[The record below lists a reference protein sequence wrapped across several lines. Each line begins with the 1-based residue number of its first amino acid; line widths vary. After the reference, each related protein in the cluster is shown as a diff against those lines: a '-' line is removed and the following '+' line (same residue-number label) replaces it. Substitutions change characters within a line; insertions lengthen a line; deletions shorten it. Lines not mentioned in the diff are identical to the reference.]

1 VGCKETRIANPT
13 QSVTLLIAARSSRNR
28 LKRLIEVSSRVETA
42 GFIQRRL
49 QKSLSM
55 IECNRANN
63 RSLRIWPKDPS
74 LRVCKRHND
83 YWIDSSA
90 STVFMEL

>member
-1 VGCKETRIANPT
+1 
-13 QSVTLLIAARSSRNR
+13 
-28 LKRLIEVSSRVETA
+28 
-42 GFIQRRL
+42 
-49 QKSLSM
+49 M